1 MRGKAIAISC
11 RPNSSAMALSSAA
24 EVDPNRFA
32 GASQAAARV
41 KVRDGVSPFMGALG
55 RRHASR
61 ADKVR
66 FFQGKIDS
74 GAINRDALP
83 GLLRDYPE
91 LVVPMGL
98 KSKVS
103 GGEFQVGEKTTE
115 GGL

>member
-11 RPNSSAMALSSAA
+11 RTGSSALSLSSAA

-41 KVRDGVSPFMGALG
+41 KVKDGVAPFMGALG
-55 RRHASR
+55 RRHANR
-61 ADKVR
+61 EDKVR

-74 GAINRDALP
+74 GALNPAALP

-91 LVVPMGL
+91 LRVPKEKG
-98 KSKVS
+98 SRQKVE
-103 GGEFQVGEKTTE
+103 GTATTE
-115 GGL
+115 GGR